1 MYCLN
6 SKYCLI
12 PSLKNLKQNLS
23 NTRESPLR
31 RECLKILINEWK
43 CPVNL
48 LSEMGCAKSKQ
59 GYRLTRE
66 DLEFLK
72 SNTHYEE
79 TTIREWYKRY
89 RIECPDNQMTQE
101 KFIEM
106 YRTYIPGGN
115 AERLC
120 EIVFKKYDSNK
131 NGSLDFEEFILGM
144 DMTNAA
150 TAEEK
155 LKVAFRMYDL
165 DGNGELDLDEMTQIV
180 QDIYAMQRVYA
191 KLGAK
196 FEKPEMSAEQTA
208 KHIFTKIDENG
219 DGTLT
224 EEEFINGCSEDDEI
238 FKMLV
243 PNIFQ

>member
-1 MYCLN
+1 LEKEQILSHN
-6 SKYCLI
+6 
-12 PSLKNLKQNLS
+12 LKTLKQNLS
-23 NTRESPLR
+23 KTRESPLR
-31 RECLKILINEWK
+31 RESLKKSINEWK
-43 CPVNL
+43 CPINL
-48 LSEMGCAKSKQ
+48 LSEMGCTKSKQ

-72 SNTHYEE
+72 NNTHYEE

-165 DGNGELDLDEMTQIV
+165 DGNGELDLDEMIKIV
-180 QDIYAMQRVYA
+180 EDIYAMQRVYS
-191 KLGAK
+191 KLGANNA
-196 FEKPEMSAEQTA
+196 KPTKTAEEQA
-208 KHIFTKIDENG
+208 NDIFAQIDEDG
-219 DGTLT
+219 DGNVT
-224 EEEFINGCSEDDEI
+224 EEEFLAGCLENENL